1 MLFYRNLLI
10 LFILLQNNVYSQSKI
25 VLSPF
30 FKEVKTHTDEF
41 KSKSFKKVQS
51 YFLNKEWDSTLI
63 YSLKELSIPQND
75 SKIIDYCHFFRGYSF
90 KQKKLFEDSKNEFQ
104 SVSKDFFFYE
114 RIDMYLGEML
124 LVEKNYKKA
133 LKYFQ
138 KFQKTQTYKGKTI
151 KRTSVLEN
159 IGTCYLHLKQYELSK
174 KYIEESLKI
183 LEQKKDTLG
192 LINSYGNVAT
202 LYYDQYQDD
211 IAIPLYQKAYDLS
224 LSINDF
230 TVKSRAAKNMYV
242 VEKNRKNYKKALPY
256 FEEHKKWKDSVQ
268 SEAKRIATIKR
279 EKEYLVQQKQRELN
293 DLQAENKIQEAERKF
308 LLYSAGFLI
317 LLLLAG
323 SYFYSDKLKTNKV
336 ISAQNKKLDELNETK
351 NKLFSIVSHDLRS
364 SVNTLKLSNKKL
376 LKNVTAND
384 TLLTQKLLK
393 ENSTIVNSA
402 YQLLDNLLNWALL
415 QTKQSYFEVKEIQL
429 FRAIE
434 HIAYNYKPLFI
445 EKELNFENNI
455 ATSVKILADQESL
468 KIIFRNLLD
477 NAIKFSNQRGD
488 IKLYTN
494 EEDKNY
500 VTIILED
507 TGIGMDETTRLK
519 LQNSTTLTVNERS
532 HKKIIGS
539 GLGLQ
544 LCKSMIQ
551 KNKGKF
557 SIESQ
562 LGKGTKMIVSLP
574 KAAY

>member
-41 KSKSFKKVQS
+41 KSKSFKKIQS
-51 YFLNKEWDSTLI
+51 YFLKKEWDSTLI
-63 YSLKELSIPQND
+63 YSLKELSLPQND

-104 SVSKDFFFYE
+104 LVSKEFFFYE

-124 LVEKNYKKA
+124 LGEKSYKKA
-133 LKYFQ
+133 IKYFQ

-159 IGTCYLHLKQYELSK
+159 IGTCYLHLKQYETSK

-192 LINSYGNVAT
+192 LIKSYGNIAG

-224 LSINDF
+224 PYVSDF
-230 TVKSRAAKNMYV
+230 NTKSESAQNMYV
-242 VEKNRKNYKKALPY
+242 VEKNRKNYKKALRY

-293 DLQAENKIQEAERKF
+293 DLQAENKVQEAERKF

-323 SYFYSDKLKTNKV
+323 SYFYSDKLKTNRV
-336 ISAQNKKLDELNETK
+336 ISAQNKRLDELNETK

-384 TLLTQKLLK
+384 TLSTQKLLK

-434 HIAYNYKPLFI
+434 HIAYNYKPLLI
-445 EKELNFENNI
+445 EKGLNFENNI
-455 ATSVKILADQESL
+455 AISVKIQADQESL

-477 NAIKFSNQRGD
+477 NAIKFSNKRGD
-488 IKLYTN
+488 IKFYTK
-494 EEDKNY
+494 ELDENY

-519 LQNSTTLTVNERS
+519 LQNSTTLIVNERS
-532 HKKIIGS
+532 HKNIIGS

-574 KAAY
+574 KATY

>member
-41 KSKSFKKVQS
+41 KSKSFKKIQS
-51 YFLNKEWDSTLI
+51 YFLKKEWDSTLI
-63 YSLKELSIPQND
+63 YSLKELSLPQND

-90 KQKKLFEDSKNEFQ
+90 KQKKLFEDSKYEFQ
-104 SVSKDFFFYE
+104 LVSKEFFFYE

-124 LVEKNYKKA
+124 LGEKSYKKA
-133 LKYFQ
+133 IKYFQ

-159 IGTCYLHLKQYELSK
+159 IGTCYLHLKQYETSK

-192 LINSYGNVAT
+192 LIKSYGNIAG

-224 LSINDF
+224 PYVSDF
-230 TVKSRAAKNMYV
+230 NTKSESAQNMYV
-242 VEKNRKNYKKALPY
+242 VEKNRKNYKKALRY

-293 DLQAENKIQEAERKF
+293 DLQAENKVQEAERKF

-323 SYFYSDKLKTNKV
+323 SYFYSDKLKTNRV
-336 ISAQNKKLDELNETK
+336 ISAQNKRLDELNETK

-384 TLLTQKLLK
+384 TLSTQKLLK

-434 HIAYNYKPLFI
+434 HIAYNYKPLLI
-445 EKELNFENNI
+445 EKGLNFENNI
-455 ATSVKILADQESL
+455 AISVKIQADQESL

-477 NAIKFSNQRGD
+477 NAIKFSNKRGD
-488 IKLYTN
+488 IKFYTK
-494 EEDKNY
+494 ELDENY

-519 LQNSTTLTVNERS
+519 LQNSTTLIVNERS
-532 HKKIIGS
+532 HKNIIGS

-574 KAAY
+574 KATY